1 MEGATI
7 LVMFYNE
14 LEIEKGS
21 VMTLTCTVNKFYP
34 DSIVILWQKH
44 SKHTSD
50 KNVLAEDIYMG
61 TSVRNGDGTYNT
73 TSKLR
78 LQPSSQDQGNVYNC
92 IVKHKSFASYPVY
105 NVTFTVTGT
114 LYERFN
120 SSLA

>member
-1 MEGATI
+1 ATFLKI
-7 LVMFYNE
+7 TFS
-14 LEIEKGS
+14 IRS
-21 VMTLTCTVNKFYP
+21 VKTLTCTVNKFYP

-50 KNVLAEDIYMG
+50 KSVLAEDICMG

-105 NVTFTVTGT
+105 TVTLTVTGT
-114 LYERFN
+114 RYEKFN